1 MRSFCYETSFTGN
14 RNDEILMTSDN
25 SQHCEAMDEA
35 TDDESPQS
43 EQVCAK
49 SDE

>member
-1 MRSFCYETSFTGN
+1 
-14 RNDEILMTSDN
+14 MTSDN
-25 SQHCEAMDEA
+25 SRQHCEAMDEA

-49 SDE
+49 LMNKTITDGGVAPP